1 MRRLINDQIDRYMW
15 ITMSAERNIMIGY
28 YYCSLNT
35 FLNILKNEEIYL
47 SDPLKMNDNL
57 EIKWYLD
64 RLNEEKGSDEEF
76 GSTLQRM
83 RMRSGVDF
91 TCEELAK
98 HLEDKGQKSIYISC
112 FSKSSDLL
120 SQWRAYADDGMGVAI
135 GFDLDMLASADNI
148 FVREIIYAD
157 DVVQEECEST
167 LEIVADSMP
176 TVLSEYKAFNREEQ
190 IDIILNELIAE
201 LARFKNPAFKE
212 EEEVR
217 LIYCEDLK
225 FEKILDEAGAFER
238 PFVWKKLE
246 HDFRTV
252 GANNITEFVKLK
264 YESSCIKDIC
274 IGPKCLLSEEDV
286 KNIFQSLIGTAPTVS
301 YSKSSYR

>member
-1 MRRLINDQIDRYMW
+1 
-15 ITMSAERNIMIGY
+15 MIGY
-28 YYCSLNT
+28 YYCSLST
-35 FLNILKNEEIYL
+35 FLNILKNKEIYL

-64 RLNEEKGSDEEF
+64 RLNEEKDTDEEF

-91 TCEELAK
+91 TYEELVK
-98 HLEDKGQKSIYISC
+98 HLENKGQKSIYISC
-112 FSKSSDLL
+112 FSKTSDLL
-120 SQWRAYADDGMGVAI
+120 SQWRAYADDGKGVAI

-157 DVVQEECEST
+157 DVIQEECEST

-176 TVLSEYKAFNREEQ
+176 TVLNKHKAFDREER
-190 IDIILNELIAE
+190 IDIFLHELITE
-201 LARFKNPAFKE
+201 LAKFKNPAFKE

-225 FEKILDEAGAFER
+225 FEKILDEAGAFDE
-238 PFVWKKLE
+238 PFIWEKLD

-252 GANNITEFVKLK
+252 GADNITEYVKLRYK
-264 YESSCIKDIC
+264 PDCIKDIC
-274 IGPKCLLSEEDV
+274 IGPKCLLSEEDI
-286 KNIFQSLIGTAPTVS
+286 KNIFRSLLGTTPTVS